1 MHKVFSRVLDCI
13 LCVSLIIFVG
23 VFIVVAKQQGNATA
37 FFTSLMPTVQVLLGI
52 FAVFVALKV
61 TKKAYQVF
69 SSVLFLLLG
78 IFQFLLVNEIVP
90 YSLKQLWPTIGILAS
105 FSLFFAC
112 FWRYKQIKIV
122 YIVPTLILLLMSCLY
137 FLFSFKIIKMSFS
150 FVVTTIGPFF
160 IVVTV
165 LSVFLFYFLQKRH
178 KELVVKDE
186 ENELEYEEICD
197 FVED

>member
-90 YSLKQLWPTIGILAS
+90 YSLKQLWPVIGFLAS

-112 FWRYKQIKIV
+112 LWRYKQIKIV

-160 IVVTV
+160 VVVTI
-165 LSVFLFYFLQKRH
+165 LSVISFYFLQKKH

>member
-13 LCVSLIIFVG
+13 LCVSLIIFVA

-90 YSLKQLWPTIGILAS
+90 YSLKQLWPAIGILAS

-122 YIVPTLILLLMSCLY
+122 YIVPTLILFLMSCWY

-160 IVVTV
+160 VVVTI
-165 LSVFLFYFLQKRH
+165 LSVISFYFLQKKH

-186 ENELEYEEICD
+186 ENELEYEEICYFID
-197 FVED
+197 D

>member
-23 VFIVVAKQQGNATA
+23 VFIVVAKQQGNANA

-90 YSLKQLWPTIGILAS
+90 YSLKQLWPVIGFLAS

-122 YIVPTLILLLMSCLY
+122 YIVPTLILLLMSCWY

-160 IVVTV
+160 VVVTI
-165 LSVFLFYFLQKRH
+165 LSVISFYFLQKKH

>member
-13 LCVSLIIFVG
+13 LCVSLIIFVA

-90 YSLKQLWPTIGILAS
+90 YSLKQLWPVIGFLAS

>member
-13 LCVSLIIFVG
+13 LCVSLIIFVA
-23 VFIVVAKQQGNATA
+23 VFIVVAKQQGNANA

-90 YSLKQLWPTIGILAS
+90 YSLKQLWPVIGFLAS

-122 YIVPTLILLLMSCLY
+122 YIVPTLILLLMSCWY

-160 IVVTV
+160 VVVTI
-165 LSVFLFYFLQKRH
+165 LSVISFYFLQKKH

>member
-1 MHKVFSRVLDCI
+1 MHKVISRVLDCI
-13 LCVSLIIFVG
+13 LCVSLIIFIA
-23 VFIVVAKQQGNATA
+23 VFIVVVKQQGSVNAV
-37 FFTSLMPTVQVLLGI
+37 FTSLMPTIQVLLGS

-78 IFQFLLVNEIVP
+78 IFQFLLVNELVP
-90 YSLKQLWPTIGILAS
+90 YSLKQLWPIIGFLAS
-105 FSLFFAC
+105 FSLLFSC
-112 FWRYKQIKIV
+112 FWRYKEIKIV
-122 YIVPTLILLLMSCLY
+122 FFVPTLILFLMSCLY
-137 FLFSFKIIKMSFS
+137 LLFSFKVIKMSFS
-150 FVVTTIGPFF
+150 FVVTTVGPSF
-160 IVVTV
+160 ILVTI

>member
-90 YSLKQLWPTIGILAS
+90 YSLKQLWPVIGFLAS

>member
-37 FFTSLMPTVQVLLGI
+37 LFTSLMPTVQVLLGI

-90 YSLKQLWPTIGILAS
+90 YSLKQLWPAIGILAS

-122 YIVPTLILLLMSCLY
+122 YIVPTLILLLMSCWY

-160 IVVTV
+160 VVVTI
-165 LSVFLFYFLQKRH
+165 LSVISFYFLQKKH

>member
-13 LCVSLIIFVG
+13 LCVSLIIFVA

-61 TKKAYQVF
+61 TKKTYQVF

-90 YSLKQLWPTIGILAS
+90 YSLKQLWPVIGFLAS

-122 YIVPTLILLLMSCLY
+122 YIVPTLILLLMSCWY

-160 IVVTV
+160 VVVTI
-165 LSVFLFYFLQKRH
+165 LSVISFYFLQKKH

>member
-23 VFIVVAKQQGNATA
+23 VFIVVAKQQGSATA
-37 FFTSLMPTVQVLLGI
+37 FFTSLMPTVQVLLGS

-90 YSLKQLWPTIGILAS
+90 YSLKQLWPVIGILAS

-112 FWRYKQIKIV
+112 FWRYRQIKIV
-122 YIVPTLILLLMSCLY
+122 YIVPTLILLLMSCWY

-160 IVVTV
+160 VVVTI
-165 LSVFLFYFLQKRH
+165 LSVISFYFLQKKH

>member
-13 LCVSLIIFVG
+13 LCVSLIIFVA

-37 FFTSLMPTVQVLLGI
+37 FFTSLMPTVQVLLGS

-90 YSLKQLWPTIGILAS
+90 YSLKQLWPVIGFLAS

>member
-13 LCVSLIIFVG
+13 LCVSLIIFIV
-23 VFIVVAKQQGNATA
+23 VFIVVAKQQGSVNA
-37 FFTSLMPTVQVLLGI
+37 FFTSLMPTVQVLLGS

-78 IFQFLLVNEIVP
+78 IFQFLLVNEIIS
-90 YSLKQLWPTIGILAS
+90 YSLKQLWPVIGFLAS
-105 FSLFFAC
+105 FSLFFSC
-112 FWRYKQIKIV
+112 YWRYKEIKIV
-122 YIVPTLILLLMSCLY
+122 YIVPTLILFLMSCWHL
-137 FLFSFKIIKMSFS
+137 LFSLKIIKMSFS
-150 FVVTTIGPFF
+150 CVVTTIGPFF
-160 IVVTV
+160 IIVTI
-165 LSVFLFYFLQKRH
+165 LAVFLFYFLQKRH

>member
-13 LCVSLIIFVG
+13 LCVSLIIFVA
-23 VFIVVAKQQGNATA
+23 VFIVVAKQQGNATT
-37 FFTSLMPTVQVLLGI
+37 FFTSLMPTVQVLLGS

-90 YSLKQLWPTIGILAS
+90 YSLKQLWPVIGFLAS

-122 YIVPTLILLLMSCLY
+122 YIVPTLILLLMSCWY

-160 IVVTV
+160 VVVTI
-165 LSVFLFYFLQKRH
+165 LSVISFYFLQKKH

>member
-90 YSLKQLWPTIGILAS
+90 YSLKQLWPAIGILAS

-122 YIVPTLILLLMSCLY
+122 YIVPTLILLLMSCWY

-160 IVVTV
+160 VIVTI
-165 LSVFLFYFLQKRH
+165 LSVISFYFLQKKH